1 MSIGRIS
8 VVRTLVV
15 TAILALTGLYGYYYA
30 RAFLAKWAFAHQSY
44 VASDKLVRI
53 VMPKAELSHTTDFLV
68 TENEFEWM
76 GQMVDVLYRE
86 VRSDTV
92 YVYGFRDE
100 EETELKRQ
108 APWLYEETA
117 HVGQTPGARSGS
129 QRKYIKWRPFFDLP
143 APTTFCQ
150 LVLPA
155 IRDLRPIFQY
165 CSRRAARPY
174 LDVLSPPPNV

>member
-1 MSIGRIS
+1 MSIGCIP
-8 VVRTLVV
+8 VVRTLLV
-15 TAILALTGLYGYYYA
+15 TTVLALTGLYGYYYA

-44 VASDKLVRI
+44 VASDRLVRI
-53 VMPKAELSHTTDFLV
+53 VMPKAELTHTTDFLV

-108 APWLYEETA
+108 APWLYAETA
-117 HVGQTPGARSGS
+117 HVDQTPGTRSGS
-129 QRKYIKWRPFFDLP
+129 RLKHVKWRPVFDLP
-143 APTTFCQ
+143 DLTAFCQ
-150 LVLPA
+150 RLVP
-155 IRDLRPIFQY
+155 IVRDLRPIFQY
-165 CSRRAARPY
+165 CSRRAAPPY

>member
-1 MSIGRIS
+1 MTHLR
-8 VVRTLVV
+8 RKLVPLLLL
-15 TAILALTGLYGYYYA
+15 TALAIFCVHEYYHA
-30 RAFLAKWAFAHQSY
+30 REVLAKWAFTHQTY
-44 VASDKLVRI
+44 FASDKLVRI
-53 VMPKAELSHTTDFLV
+53 VIPKAELSHTTDFLV

-108 APWLYEETA
+108 APWLYEATA
-117 HVGQTPGARSGS
+117 HVGQTPGTRSGS
-129 QRKYIKWRPFFDLP
+129 RQKHVKWRPVFVLPDLTAFCQRP
-143 APTTFCQ
+143 APA
-150 LVLPA
+150 V
-155 IRDLRPIFQY
+155 RDLRPIFQY

>member
-44 VASDKLVRI
+44 VASDRLVRI
-53 VMPKAELSHTTDFLV
+53 VMPRAELTHTTDFLV

-92 YVYGFRDE
+92 YVYGFWDE

-108 APWLYEETA
+108 APWLYEEIA
-117 HVGQTPGARSGS
+117 HVDQTAGTRSGS
-129 QRKYIKWRPFFDLP
+129 PRKYTKWRPVFDLP
-143 APTTFCQ
+143 DPTTFSQ
-150 LVLPA
+150 PVLPA
-155 IRDLRPIFQY
+155 LRDLRPVFQY
-165 CSRRAARPY
+165 CLLRAVRPY
-174 LDVLSPPPNV
+174 LDVLSPPPNL